1 MAATGQ
7 SSSLQRLQGEFPH
20 DWGLCRSSRSLC
32 GGLTRW
38 TRRPGRHFEEP
49 PGVLEPL
56 KRGGWA
62 FFPPSQRPRCQRTST
77 TPRQFACSLRASG
90 SREPSWILPE
100 RSLAAL
106 FLRRSASKGFALQ
119 SRTPLSTSEACAQ
132 HSRMYTR
139 QAEGADFLFPSDPWL
154 SRALPKFFSRRT
166 F

>member
-62 FFPPSQRPRCQRTST
+62 FSSFSAPKVPEDKHDAQTICVLL
-77 TPRQFACSLRASG
+77 ACKWL
-90 SREPSWILPE
+90 
-100 RSLAAL
+100 
-106 FLRRSASKGFALQ
+106 
-119 SRTPLSTSEACAQ
+119 
-132 HSRMYTR
+132 
-139 QAEGADFLFPSDPWL
+139 EGAKLDPSGKIVVSAVLTAERFEGLCSSVSNAIEYFRGLRTTFPDVYEAGG
-154 SRALPKFFSRRT
+154 RG
-166 F
+166 